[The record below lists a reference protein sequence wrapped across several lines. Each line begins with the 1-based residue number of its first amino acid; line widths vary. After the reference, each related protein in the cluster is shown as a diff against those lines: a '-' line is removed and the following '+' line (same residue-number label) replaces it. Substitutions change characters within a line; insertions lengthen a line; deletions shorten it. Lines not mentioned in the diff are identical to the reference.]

1 VRFSP
6 RQLSLVGRYT
16 WRRHARAQV
25 ASGLAEGI
33 LGLASFAAMRS
44 LGAPS
49 WIAPAMV
56 VLSQASW
63 MLSPMWEHG
72 VSRVAPNRAF
82 RIFGTLSLLALL
94 GTALVHVEP
103 TVGRDGYGV
112 GDLGLFLACYALCYV
127 SFGGQIAQRGALIRA
142 NYKAENRGRVFG
154 VLSVVSRAAQ
164 IASAKCAGLLLNSD
178 PRWLRAV
185 FPAAGVFYFCENT
198 VLSLIRWRRGGR
210 TREAGPGFREAW
222 KRSARLLR
230 DDREFRLYEIA
241 WSLYGIGFLASTPM
255 IVVFGESDLQ
265 VSYDDWTWAQGVAM
279 PLAGILGTAP
289 AGWLVDRLGPV
300 RTTALSYFVL
310 TVFFALIPFA
320 STPAHLIAAFA
331 LWGLAMAGVGIVW
344 NLGPLSFAKEGEGR
358 RYAAAHVALVGLRSV
373 IGPVLGYVIAQTI
386 SLRAT
391 FGISAA
397 MVCAAGL
404 ICWRIPAR
412 GH

>member
-1 VRFSP
+1 MWFHP
-6 RQLSLVGRYT
+6 RQLSRVGRYT

-63 MLSPMWEHG
+63 MLSPMWEHA
-72 VSRVAPNRAF
+72 VAHTAPNRAF
-82 RIFGTLSLLALL
+82 RIFGAFSLLALL
-94 GTALVHVEP
+94 GVAVVDVQPTAR
-103 TVGRDGYGV
+103 GNGYGV
-112 GDLGLFLACYALCYV
+112 GDLYLFLACYALCYV

-154 VLSVVSRAAQ
+154 MLSVVSRGAQ
-164 IASAKCAGLLLNSD
+164 IASAKAAGLVLNTD
-178 PRWLRAV
+178 PRWLRVV
-185 FPAAGVFYFCENT
+185 FPLAGVLYFLENSL
-198 VLSLIRWRRGGR
+198 LSLIRWRRGGR
-210 TREAGPGFREAW
+210 TREPGPGFREAW

-230 DDREFRLYEIA
+230 DDREFRMYQIA

-265 VSYDDWTWAQGVAM
+265 VSYNEWTWAQGVAL
-279 PLAGILGTAP
+279 PVAGIVGTIP
-289 AGWLVDRLGPV
+289 AGRLVDRLGPV
-300 RTTALSYFVL
+300 RTTALSYLVL
-310 TVFFALIPFA
+310 TVFFVLIPFA
-320 STPAHLIAAFA
+320 TSATHLIAGFT
-331 LWGLAMAGVGIVW
+331 LWGLSMSGIGIVW
-344 NLGPLSFAKEGEGR
+344 NLGPLAFAREGEGR

-373 IGPVLGYVIAQTI
+373 IGPALGYAIAETV

-391 FGISAA
+391 FAVSAV
-397 MVCAAGL
+397 MVFAAGL
-404 ICWRIPAR
+404 ICWRIRAP